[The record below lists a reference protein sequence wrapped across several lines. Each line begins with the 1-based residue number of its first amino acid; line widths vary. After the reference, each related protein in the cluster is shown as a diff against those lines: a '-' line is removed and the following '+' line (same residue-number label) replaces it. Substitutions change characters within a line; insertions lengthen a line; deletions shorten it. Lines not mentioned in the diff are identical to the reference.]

1 LADLSG
7 PAAGV
12 NTVYHCR
19 TLIRGLPRG
28 LPRRGL
34 SQARRRV
41 YKPPPTSPSSVADS
55 RSRRQMAQAAAAHA
69 AENGHTDKQF
79 WALALGSIGVVYGDI
94 GTSPLYALREAVQAA
109 KDHGASGPDAVL
121 GILSLM
127 TWTLLLIVTLKYV
140 IVLLNAD
147 NKGEGGTFALMA
159 LGQSVASRSA
169 PLILVFGVVGAAF
182 FYGDAVI
189 TPAISVLSAVEGLKL
204 VAPGM
209 KDAVLPVTVIIL
221 MALFAAQSRGTAA
234 VAQFFGP
241 VMLVWF
247 VVLAIGGLIHLIDD
261 PRVFLA
267 LNPVLAIQFVVS
279 HGVIGLAVMG
289 LVFLVATGAEALYAD
304 LGHFGRKPI
313 QFAWLAI
320 VQPALMLNYFGQGAL
335 LLANPDAIENPFYR
349 LYPAWALI
357 PMVVLATMAT
367 VIASQ
372 AVITGAFSFTRQA
385 IQLGLL
391 PRLQIRHT
399 SESVAGQIYLPRVN
413 QLLFV
418 GVLLVTLIFRSSS
431 DLAAAYGLSVTA
443 TMVIDSLMAFFVV
456 WRCWGWPVWKV
467 AALMVP
473 LLLIEQAFLAANI
486 LKIPEGGWMPLLV
499 AGTIS
504 LVVLTWV
511 RGSRSLAKA
520 TRKNEAELEWLV
532 RKLDAKPPH
541 RVPGTAVFLTGDP
554 NSAPTSLMHNLK
566 HNRVLHERNII
577 LTIKTEDTPRVQRH
591 ERIQIDRV
599 ADTFIR
605 VIAHYGF
612 METPSVPK
620 ILEHCRRKDLNI
632 DIAATSF
639 FLSRRSL
646 KTTMKSEM
654 PRWQERLFIWL
665 AGRAEDATEYFRIP
679 SDRVVEV
686 GTQVMV

>member
-1 LADLSG
+1 
-7 PAAGV
+7 
-12 NTVYHCR
+12 
-19 TLIRGLPRG
+19 
-28 LPRRGL
+28 
-34 SQARRRV
+34 
-41 YKPPPTSPSSVADS
+41 
-55 RSRRQMAQAAAAHA
+55 MAHA
-69 AENGHTDKQF
+69 AAGAHGAENGESDKRF
-79 WALALGSIGVVYGDI
+79 WVLALGSLGVVYGDI
-94 GTSPLYALREAVQAA
+94 GTSPLYALREAVTAA
-109 KDHGASGPDAVL
+109 TKHGASTGPEAVL
-121 GILSLM
+121 GILSLIV
-127 TWTLLLIVTLKYV
+127 WTMFLIVTVKYV
-140 IVLLNAD
+140 LVLLNAD

-159 LGQSVASRSA
+159 LGQSVAQRSSS
-169 PLILVFGVVGAAF
+169 LILVLGVVGASF

-204 VAPGM
+204 VAPQM
-209 KDAVLPVTVIIL
+209 EAVVLPLTIAIL
-221 MALFAAQSRGTAA
+221 VCLFAVQSRGTEK
-234 VAQFFGP
+234 VARFFGP
-241 VMLVWF
+241 ITLVWF
-247 VVLAIGGLIHLIDD
+247 IVLAIGGLIHIVDD
-261 PRVFLA
+261 VRVFQA
-267 LNPVLAIQFVVS
+267 LNPLLGVQFILT

-289 LVFLVATGAEALYAD
+289 LIFLVVTGAEALYAD
-304 LGHFGRKPI
+304 LGHFGRRPI
-313 QFAWLAI
+313 QVAWMWI
-320 VQPALMLNYFGQGAL
+320 VQPALILNYFGQGAL
-335 LLANPDAIENPFYR
+335 LLADPEAIENPFYR
-349 LYPAWALI
+349 LYPSWALI
-357 PMVVLATMAT
+357 PMVVLATVAT

-391 PRLQIRHT
+391 PRLAIRHT

-418 GVLLVTLIFRSSS
+418 GVVLVTLIFRSSS

-456 WRCWGWPVWKV
+456 WRCWGWPIWKV
-467 AALMVP
+467 SVLIVP
-473 LLLIEQAFLAANI
+473 LLMIEQAFLTANI
-486 LKIPEGGWMPLLV
+486 LKIPEGGWLPLLV
-499 AGTIS
+499 AGVII
-504 LVVLTWV
+504 LAVLTWV
-511 RGSRSLAKA
+511 RGSASLARA
-520 TRKNEAELEWLV
+520 TRKNEAELDWLV

-554 NSAPTSLMHNLK
+554 NGAPTALMHNLK

-577 LTIKTEDTPRVQRH
+577 LTIKTEDTPRVPRH
-591 ERIQIDRV
+591 ERIEIERV

-632 DIAATSF
+632 DISATSF

-646 KTTMKSEM
+646 KTTIKSEM

>member
-1 LADLSG
+1 MQHR
-7 PAAGV
+7 PAA
-12 NTVYHCR
+12 
-19 TLIRGLPRG
+19 
-28 LPRRGL
+28 
-34 SQARRRV
+34 A
-41 YKPPPTSPSSVADS
+41 SS
-55 RSRRQMAQAAAAHA
+55 
-69 AENGHTDKQF
+69 AESGHGTPDKQF

-94 GTSPLYALREAVQAA
+94 GTSPLYALKEAVGAA
-109 KDHGASGPDAVL
+109 TRQGASGEGAVL

-140 IVLLNAD
+140 LILLNAD

-159 LGQSVASRSA
+159 LGQSVAKRSA
-169 PLILVFGVVGAAF
+169 PLILALGVAGAAF

-189 TPAISVLSAVEGLKL
+189 TPAITILGAIEGLKL
-204 VAPGM
+204 IAPQLPQIEY
-209 KDAVLPVTVIIL
+209 AVLPVSVAIIL
-221 MALFAAQSRGTAA
+221 ALFAVQSRGTAKI
-234 VAQFFGP
+234 AQFFGP

-247 VVLAIGGLIHLIDD
+247 AVLSIGGLVHLIDD

-267 LNPVLAIQFVVS
+267 LNPWYGIDFVVT
-279 HGVIGLAVMG
+279 HGVVGLVVMG

-313 QFAWLAI
+313 RMAWLG
-320 VQPALMLNYFGQGAL
+320 VVLPALTLNYYGQGAL
-335 LLANPDAIENPFYR
+335 LLADPSAIENPFYR
-349 LYPAWALI
+349 LYPGWALI
-357 PMVVLATMAT
+357 PMVILASVAA

-385 IQLGLL
+385 IQLGLI

-413 QLLFV
+413 QILLV
-418 GVLLVTLIFRSSS
+418 AVLLVTLTFRSAT
-431 DLAAAYGLSVTA
+431 DLAGAYGLAVTA
-443 TMVIDSLMAFFVV
+443 TMVIDSLMALFVIWRV
-456 WRCWGWPVWKV
+456 WKWPVWKA

-473 LLLIEQAFLAANI
+473 LLLIEQVFLTANL
-486 LKIPEGGWMPLLV
+486 LKIPEGGWLPLLTGGTV
-499 AGTIS
+499 AL
-504 LVVLTWV
+504 LVFTWV
-511 RGSRSLAKA
+511 RGSKTLGRA
-520 TRKNEAELEWLV
+520 TRKNEADLLWLV
-532 RKLDAKPPH
+532 RKLEAKPPH
-541 RVPGTAVFLTGDP
+541 RVPGTAVFLTADP
-554 NSAPTSLMHNLK
+554 SAAPTSLLHNLK
-566 HNRVLHERNII
+566 HNRVLHERNIT
-577 LTIKTEDTPRVQRH
+577 LTIKTEDVPRVARH
-591 ERIQIDRV
+591 ERIEIERV
-599 ADTFIR
+599 ADNFIR

-620 ILEHCRRKDLNI
+620 IIEHCRRKDLNI
-632 DIAATSF
+632 DMAATSF

-646 KTTMKSEM
+646 KTSLKSEM

>member
-1 LADLSG
+1 M
-7 PAAGV
+7 
-12 NTVYHCR
+12 YK
-19 TLIRGLPRG
+19 PR
-28 LPRRGL
+28 
-34 SQARRRV
+34 
-41 YKPPPTSPSSVADS
+41 PPPTSSVADP
-55 RSRRQMAQAAAAHA
+55 RSRRLWHKQPPPTAPKT
-69 AENGHTDKQF
+69 GIPDKQF

-94 GTSPLYALREAVQAA
+94 GTSPLYALREAVKAA
-109 KDHGASGPDAVL
+109 TEHGASGPEAVL

-159 LGQSVASRSA
+159 LGQSVAKRSA
-169 PLILVFGVVGAAF
+169 PLILVLGVVGAAF

-204 VAPGM
+204 VAP
-209 KDAVLPVTVIIL
+209 
-221 MALFAAQSRGTAA
+221 ALQAMRCCRSRSPSCRRCSPCSRAARPT

-241 VMLVWF
+241 DHARLVHRARHRRPDPPHRRPARVPGAQPVRSAIEF
-247 VVLAIGGLIHLIDD
+247 VLT
-261 PRVFLA
+261 
-267 LNPVLAIQFVVS
+267 

-320 VQPALMLNYFGQGAL
+320 VQPALILNYFGQGAL
-335 LLANPDAIENPFYR
+335 LLAHPEAIENPFYR
-349 LYPAWALI
+349 LYPGWALI
-357 PMVVLATMAT
+357 PMVVLATVAT

-391 PRLQIRHT
+391 PRLEIRHT

-418 GVLLVTLIFRSSS
+418 GVLLVTLTFRSSS

-473 LLLIEQAFLAANI
+473 LLLIEQAFLAANV
-486 LKIPEGGWMPLLV
+486 LKIPEGGWLPLLV
-499 AGTIS
+499 AAVIS
-504 LVVLTWV
+504 LLVLTWV

-520 TRKNEAELEWLV
+520 TRKNEADLEWLV

-554 NSAPTSLMHNLK
+554 SSAPTSLMHNLK

-577 LTIKTEDTPRVQRH
+577 LTIKTEDVPRVPRH
-591 ERIQIDRV
+591 ERIEIDRV

>member
-1 LADLSG
+1 
-7 PAAGV
+7 
-12 NTVYHCR
+12 
-19 TLIRGLPRG
+19 
-28 LPRRGL
+28 
-34 SQARRRV
+34 
-41 YKPPPTSPSSVADS
+41 
-55 RSRRQMAQAAAAHA
+55 MAQAAAAHG
-69 AENGHTDKQF
+69 AEDGHTSKQF

-94 GTSPLYALREAVQAA
+94 GTSPLYALREAVTAA
-109 KDHGASGPDAVL
+109 QHHGTSGPDAVL

-127 TWTLLLIVTLKYV
+127 TWTLVLIVTVKYV

-159 LGQSVASRSA
+159 LGQSVAKRSA

-204 VAPGM
+204 VAPALS
-209 KDAVLPVTVIIL
+209 DAVLPITIAIL
-221 MALFAAQSRGTAA
+221 VGLFAVQSRGTAA

-241 VMLVWF
+241 ITLIWF
-247 VVLAIGGLIHLIDD
+247 IVLAIGGMIHLIDD

-267 LNPVLAIQFVVS
+267 LNPALGVEFVLT

-320 VQPALMLNYFGQGAL
+320 VQPALIINYFGQGAL
-335 LLANPDAIENPFYR
+335 LLAHPEAIENPFYR
-349 LYPAWALI
+349 LYPGWALI
-357 PMVVLATMAT
+357 PMVVLATLAT

-391 PRLQIRHT
+391 PRLEIRHT

-413 QLLFV
+413 QVLFV
-418 GVLLVTLIFRSSS
+418 GVVLVTLTFRNSSN
-431 DLAAAYGLSVTA
+431 LAAAYGLSVTA

-473 LLLIEQAFLAANI
+473 LLLIEQAFLAANVM
-486 LKIPEGGWMPLLV
+486 KIPEGGWMPLLV
-499 AGTIS
+499 AAAIS
-504 LVVLTWV
+504 LLVLTWV
-511 RGSRSLAKA
+511 RGSRTLAKA
-520 TRKNEAELEWLV
+520 TRKNEADLEWLV

-554 NSAPTSLMHNLK
+554 TSAPTSLMHNLK

-577 LTIKTEDTPRVQRH
+577 LTIKTEDVPRVPRH
-591 ERIQIDRV
+591 ERIEIDRV
-599 ADTFIR
+599 ADTFVR

-654 PRWQERLFIWL
+654 PRWQELLFIWL

>member
-1 LADLSG
+1 
-7 PAAGV
+7 
-12 NTVYHCR
+12 
-19 TLIRGLPRG
+19 
-28 LPRRGL
+28 
-34 SQARRRV
+34 
-41 YKPPPTSPSSVADS
+41 
-55 RSRRQMAQAAAAHA
+55 MAQLTAAAPG
-69 AENGHTDKQF
+69 AENGTQDKHF

-94 GTSPLYALREAVQAA
+94 GTSPLYALKEAVTAA
-109 KDHGASGPDAVL
+109 TRQGAAGPDAVL

-140 IVLLNAD
+140 LILLHAD

-159 LGQSVASRSA
+159 LGQSVANRSA
-169 PLILVFGVVGAAF
+169 PLLLALGVAGAAF

-204 VAPGM
+204 IAPSM
-209 KDAVLPVTVIIL
+209 EPAVLPVTLAIL
-221 MALFAAQSRGTAA
+221 LGLFAVQSRGTAK

-241 VMLVWF
+241 ITLVWF
-247 VVLAIGGLIHLIDD
+247 AVLAAGGLAHLIDA

-267 LNPVLAIQFVVS
+267 LNPLLGMEFIFN
-279 HGVIGLAVMG
+279 HGMIGLVVLG

-313 QFAWLAI
+313 RAAWLG
-320 VQPALMLNYFGQGAL
+320 VVLPALMLNYFGQGAL
-335 LLANPDAIENPFYR
+335 LLAHPEAIENPFYR
-349 LYPAWALI
+349 LYPSWALI
-357 PMVVLATMAT
+357 PMVVLATVAT

-385 IQLGLL
+385 IQLGLI
-391 PRLQIRHT
+391 PRLEIRHT

-413 QLLFV
+413 QILLV
-418 GVLLVTLIFRSSS
+418 AVVLVTLTFRSSG

-443 TMVIDSLMAFFVV
+443 TMVIDTLMAFFVV
-456 WRCWGWPVWKV
+456 WRCWNWPVWKA
-467 AALMVP
+467 AALMLP
-473 LLLIEQAFLAANI
+473 LLLIEQAFLTANL
-486 LKIPEGGWMPLLV
+486 LKIPEGGWLPLLV
-499 AGTIS
+499 GGTVAL
-504 LVVLTWV
+504 LVFTWV
-511 RGSRSLAKA
+511 RGAKTLARA
-520 TRKNEAELEWLV
+520 TRKNEAELDWLV

-541 RVPGTAVFLTGDP
+541 RVPGTAVFLTSDP
-554 NSAPTSLMHNLK
+554 SAAPTSLLHNLK

-577 LTIKTEDTPRVQRH
+577 LSIKTEDVPRVQRH
-591 ERIQIDRV
+591 ERIEIDRV
-599 ADTFIR
+599 ADNFIR
-605 VIAHYGF
+605 VVAHYGF

-620 ILEHCRRKDLNI
+620 IIEHCRRKDLNI

-646 KTTMKSEM
+646 KTTLKSEM

>member
-1 LADLSG
+1 
-7 PAAGV
+7 
-12 NTVYHCR
+12 
-19 TLIRGLPRG
+19 
-28 LPRRGL
+28 
-34 SQARRRV
+34 
-41 YKPPPTSPSSVADS
+41 
-55 RSRRQMAQAAAAHA
+55 MAHA
-69 AENGHTDKQF
+69 AAGAHGAENGESDKRF
-79 WALALGSIGVVYGDI
+79 WALALGSLGVVYGDI
-94 GTSPLYALREAVQAA
+94 GTSPLYALREAVTAA
-109 KDHGASGPDAVL
+109 TKHGASANTEAVL
-121 GILSLM
+121 GILSLIV
-127 TWTLLLIVTLKYV
+127 WTMFLIVTVKYV
-140 IVLLNAD
+140 LVLLNAD

-159 LGQSVASRSA
+159 LGQSVAQRSSS
-169 PLILVFGVVGAAF
+169 LILVLGVVGASF

-204 VAPGM
+204 VAPQM
-209 KDAVLPVTVIIL
+209 EAVVLPITIAIL
-221 MALFAAQSRGTAA
+221 VVLFSVQSRGTEK
-234 VAQFFGP
+234 VARFFGP
-241 VMLVWF
+241 LTLVWF
-247 VVLAIGGLIHLIDD
+247 IALAIGGLIHIVDD
-261 PRVFLA
+261 LRVFQA
-267 LNPVLAIQFVVS
+267 LNPLLGVQFIAT

-289 LVFLVATGAEALYAD
+289 LIFLVVTGAEALYAD
-304 LGHFGRKPI
+304 LGHFGRRPI
-313 QFAWLAI
+313 QVAWLWI
-320 VQPALMLNYFGQGAL
+320 VQPALILNYFGQGAL
-335 LLANPDAIENPFYR
+335 LLAEPEAIENPFYR
-349 LYPAWALI
+349 LYPSWALI
-357 PMVVLATMAT
+357 PMVVLATVAT

-391 PRLQIRHT
+391 PRLAIRHT
-399 SESVAGQIYLPRVN
+399 SESVAGQIFLPRVN

-467 AALMVP
+467 SVLIVP
-473 LLLIEQAFLAANI
+473 LLMIEQAFLTANI
-486 LKIPEGGWMPLLV
+486 LKIPEGGWLPLMV
-499 AGTIS
+499 AGVII
-504 LVVLTWV
+504 LAVLTWV
-511 RGSRSLAKA
+511 RGSASLARA
-520 TRKNEAELEWLV
+520 TRKNEAELDWLV

-554 NSAPTSLMHNLK
+554 NGAPTALMHNLK

-577 LTIKTEDTPRVQRH
+577 LTIKTEDTPRVPRH
-591 ERIQIDRV
+591 ERIEIERV

-632 DIAATSF
+632 DISATSF

-646 KTTMKSEM
+646 KTTIKSEM

>member
-1 LADLSG
+1 
-7 PAAGV
+7 
-12 NTVYHCR
+12 
-19 TLIRGLPRG
+19 
-28 LPRRGL
+28 
-34 SQARRRV
+34 
-41 YKPPPTSPSSVADS
+41 
-55 RSRRQMAQAAAAHA
+55 MAQAAAAHG

-109 KDHGASGPDAVL
+109 KNHGASGPDAVL

-169 PLILVFGVVGAAF
+169 PLLLVFGVVGAAF

-209 KDAVLPVTVIIL
+209 KDAVLPVTVVIL
-221 MALFAAQSRGTAA
+221 LALFAAQSRGTAA

-267 LNPVLAIQFVVS
+267 LNPLLAIQFVVS

-289 LVFLVATGAEALYAD
+289 LIFLVATGAEALYAD

-335 LLANPDAIENPFYR
+335 LLANPEAIENPFYR
-349 LYPAWALI
+349 LYPAWALL

-399 SESVAGQIYLPRVN
+399 SESIAGQIYLPRVN

-456 WRCWGWPVWKV
+456 WRCWKWPVWKV

-486 LKIPEGGWMPLLV
+486 MKIPEGGWMPLLV

-504 LVVLTWV
+504 LMVLTWV

-554 NSAPTSLMHNLK
+554 SSAPTSLMHNLK

-632 DIAATSF
+632 DIASTSF

-646 KTTMKSEM
+646 KTTLKSEM

>member
-1 LADLSG
+1 
-7 PAAGV
+7 
-12 NTVYHCR
+12 
-19 TLIRGLPRG
+19 
-28 LPRRGL
+28 
-34 SQARRRV
+34 
-41 YKPPPTSPSSVADS
+41 
-55 RSRRQMAQAAAAHA
+55 
-69 AENGHTDKQF
+69 
-79 WALALGSIGVVYGDI
+79 LGSIGVVYGDI
-94 GTSPLYALREAVQAA
+94 GTSPLYALREAVKAA
-109 KDHGASGPDAVL
+109 VDQGTAGPEAVL

-127 TWTLLLIVTLKYV
+127 MWTLILIVTLKYV
-140 IVLLNAD
+140 LVLLNAD

-159 LGQSVASRSA
+159 LGQSVATRSA
-169 PLILVFGVVGAAF
+169 PLILVLGVAGAAF

-204 VAPGM
+204 AAPQV
-209 KDAVLPVTVIIL
+209 KQIAPDFELAPVLELSVLPITVVIL
-221 MALFAAQSRGTAA
+221 CVLFVLQSRGTAK
-234 VAQFFGP
+234 VAQYFGP
-241 VMLVWF
+241 IMLLWF
-247 VVLAIGGLIHLIDD
+247 AVLAIGGLVHLIDD

-267 LNPVLAIQFVVS
+267 LNPALGVHFILE
-279 HGVIGLAVMG
+279 HGIVGLIVMG

-313 QFAWLAI
+313 QMAWLCI
-320 VQPALMLNYFGQGAL
+320 VLPALMLNYFGQGAL
-335 LLANPDAIENPFYR
+335 VLAHPDALEHPFYR
-349 LYPAWALI
+349 LYPSWALL
-357 PMVVLATMAT
+357 PMIVLATIAA

-391 PRLQIRHT
+391 PRLEIRHT
-399 SESVAGQIYLPRVN
+399 SESVAGQIFLPRVN
-413 QLLFV
+413 QILFV
-418 GVLLVTLIFRSSS
+418 GVLVVTVVFRNSSGLS
-431 DLAAAYGLSVTA
+431 AAYGLSVTA

-456 WRCWGWPVWKV
+456 WRCWKWPVWKA

-473 LLLIEQAFLAANI
+473 LLLIEQAFLTANL
-486 LKIPEGGWMPLLV
+486 LKIPEGGWLPLAIGGTV
-499 AGTIS
+499 A
-504 LVVLTWV
+504 LMVLTWV
-511 RGSRSLAKA
+511 RGSKSLMRA
-520 TRKNEAELEWLV
+520 TRKSEAELEWLV
-532 RKLDAKPPH
+532 RKLDSKPPH

-554 NSAPTSLMHNLK
+554 TAAPTSLMHNLK

-591 ERIQIDRV
+591 ERIEIERV

-605 VIAHYGF
+605 VVAHYGF

-620 ILEHCRRKDLNI
+620 IIEHCRRKDLNI
-632 DIAATSF
+632 DISATSF

-646 KTTMKSEM
+646 KISMKSEM

>member
-1 LADLSG
+1 
-7 PAAGV
+7 
-12 NTVYHCR
+12 
-19 TLIRGLPRG
+19 
-28 LPRRGL
+28 
-34 SQARRRV
+34 
-41 YKPPPTSPSSVADS
+41 
-55 RSRRQMAQAAAAHA
+55 MAQTAAATHGV
-69 AENGHTDKQF
+69 ESERSDKHF

-94 GTSPLYALREAVQAA
+94 GTSPLYALREAVTAA
-109 KDHGASGPDAVL
+109 RQHGADMPEAVL
-121 GILSLM
+121 GILSLI
-127 TWTLLLIVTLKYV
+127 TWTLLFIVTLKYV
-140 IVLLNAD
+140 LVLLNAD

-159 LGQSVASRSA
+159 LGQSVAKRSTT
-169 PLILVFGVVGAAF
+169 LILVLGVAGAAF

-189 TPAISVLSAVEGLKL
+189 TPAISVLSAIEGLKL
-204 VAPGM
+204 MAPAM
-209 KDAVLPVTVIIL
+209 ETAVLPITVVIL
-221 MALFAAQSRGTAA
+221 VLLFAAQSRGTAA

-241 VMLVWF
+241 VMMVWF
-247 VVLAIGGLIHLIDD
+247 AVLAIGGLIHLIDD

-267 LNPVLAIQFVVS
+267 LNPILGISFILS

-313 QFAWLAI
+313 RAAWLFI
-320 VQPALMLNYFGQGAL
+320 VQPALILNYFGQGAL
-335 LLANPDAIENPFYR
+335 LLANPAALENPFYR
-349 LYPAWALI
+349 LYPDWALI
-357 PMVVLATMAT
+357 PMVVLATIAT

-391 PRLQIRHT
+391 PRLEIRHT

-418 GVLLVTLIFRSSS
+418 AVVVVTITFRTSS

-456 WRCWGWPVWKV
+456 WRCWNWPVWKA

-473 LLLIEQAFLAANI
+473 LLQIEQTFLAANI
-486 LKIPEGGWMPLLV
+486 LKIPEGGWLPV
-499 AGTIS
+499 TIAVIIS
-504 LVVLTWV
+504 LLVLTWV
-511 RGSRSLAKA
+511 RGSKSLMRA
-520 TRKNEAELEWLV
+520 TRKNEADLEWLV

-577 LTIKTEDTPRVQRH
+577 LTIKTEETPRVARH
-591 ERIQIDRV
+591 ERIEIHRV

-620 ILEHCRRKDLNI
+620 ILDLCRRKDLNI
-632 DIAATSF
+632 DMSATSF